1 MISEYL
7 QSPWF
12 KFSVQ
17 NFNEN
22 IVTPHTSESTMPRK
36 VVALHLKKY
45 TSERLPRAGERRELT
60 VTADGYM
67 IPFGDDENVLEL
79 FCGNGC
85 TTL

>member
-12 KFSVQ
+12 KFSVK

-22 IVTPHTSESTMPRK
+22 RITPCTSESTMPRK
-36 VVALHLKKY
+36 DVTLHLKKY
-45 TSERLPRAGERRELT
+45 PGERLPRAGERRELT
-60 VTADGYM
+60 VTANGYT
-67 IPFGDDENVLEL
+67 IPFRDEESVLEL
-79 FCGNGC
+79 FCGYVC